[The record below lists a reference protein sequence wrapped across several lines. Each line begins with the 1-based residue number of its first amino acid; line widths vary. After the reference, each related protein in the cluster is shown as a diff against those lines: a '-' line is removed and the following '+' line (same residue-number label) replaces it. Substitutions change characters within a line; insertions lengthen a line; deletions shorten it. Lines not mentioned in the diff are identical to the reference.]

1 MRLEV
6 GIIAL
11 VEEVFGI
18 TAERRTHFDWLRN
31 KPRHE
36 DFGEHYDAVM
46 ALYAELEGDWQS
58 TIAKTDGYSDPRC
71 LFSGTVSLYF

>member
-18 TAERRTHFDWLRN
+18 TAERRTEFAWLRN
-31 KPRHE
+31 KPQRK
-36 DFGEHYDAVM
+36 DFGEHYDTVM
-46 ALYAELEGDWQS
+46 ALYAELDGDWQG
-58 TIAKTDGYSDPRC
+58 TMAKTEGLLNPRC
-71 LFSGTVSLYF
+71 LFP

>member
-18 TAERRTHFDWLRN
+18 TAERRIQFDWLRN
-31 KPRHE
+31 KPRSQ

-46 ALYAELEGDWQS
+46 ALYAELEGEL
-58 TIAKTDGYSDPRC
+58 AKQAQQRK
-71 LFSGTVSLYF
+71 LTVT